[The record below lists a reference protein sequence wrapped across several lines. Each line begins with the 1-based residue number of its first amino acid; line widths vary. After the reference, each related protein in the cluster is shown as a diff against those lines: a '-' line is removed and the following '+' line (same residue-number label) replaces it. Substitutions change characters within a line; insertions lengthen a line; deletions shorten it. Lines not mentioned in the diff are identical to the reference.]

1 MSKQGVTYL
10 LSNIGGKIGTV
21 DGMIGA
27 STSQGN
33 TTAAVSGTVTAIGS
47 VALMFP
53 GSVGQ
58 VGTALIVGVNLGKTE
73 R

>member
-1 MSKQGVTYL
+1 MAKQGVTYL
-10 LSNIGGKIGTV
+10 LSNVGGKLGAI

-33 TTAAVSGTVTAIGS
+33 TTAAVSGTVTA
-47 VALMFP
+47 
-53 GSVGQ
+53 SVGW
-58 VGTALIVGVNLGKTE
+58 VENPTKPYIS